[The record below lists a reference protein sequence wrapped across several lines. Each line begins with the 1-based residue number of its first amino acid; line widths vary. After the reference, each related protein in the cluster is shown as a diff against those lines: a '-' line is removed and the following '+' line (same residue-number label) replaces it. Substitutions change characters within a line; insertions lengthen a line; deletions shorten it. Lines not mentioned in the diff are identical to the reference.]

1 MTPSAPAPLPLTAV
15 RPLLAVPG
23 ARVSIEGGPFPIG
36 QPRLPEV
43 RVGGAPARIVFAR
56 SREIVIQVP
65 AEAPPG
71 RQPLRLDT
79 APGAAAFLDVAAV
92 VATGIHQVDNPA
104 VDALGN
110 VYLTCSGSRG
120 QQSPVSVYRVR
131 PNGLREVFVT
141 GITNA
146 TSLAFGPDGRL
157 YVSSRF
163 DGTVARVDEDGR
175 AEVVATDLGVA
186 CGIAFGPEGELYVG
200 DRGGAIFVVDLAA
213 GSTRTLATLPASVA
227 AFHLAVSPTG
237 DLFVT
242 GPTLASHDC
251 VYCVSRDGRV
261 EVVASGF
268 GRPQGLAFDRAG
280 RLHVVEALAGACGFY
295 RLEADGSRELVAGAP
310 ALVGAAFD
318 ALGGLVLASNDTAWR
333 FAPSPGRS

>member
-1 MTPSAPAPLPLTAV
+1 VVPSAPAPLPLTAV

-23 ARVSIEGGPFPIG
+23 ARVSIEGGPFPVG
-36 QPRLPEV
+36 QPGLPEV
-43 RVGGAPARIVFAR
+43 RVGAARARILLAR
-56 SREIVIQVP
+56 SNEIAIQVP
-65 AEAPPG
+65 ADAAPG
-71 RQPLRLDT
+71 RQPIRLDA

-104 VDALGN
+104 IDTRGN

-131 PNGLREVFVT
+131 PTGLREVFVT

-163 DGTVARVDEDGR
+163 DGTVARVDEEGR

-213 GSTRTLATLPASVA
+213 GETRTLATLPASVA
-227 AFHLAVSPTG
+227 AFHLAVSPQG

-242 GPTLASHDC
+242 GPTLASHDR
-251 VYCVSRDGRV
+251 VYRIDREGRV
-261 EVVASGF
+261 ETFAGGF

-280 RLHVVEALAGACGFY
+280 RLHVVEALAGACGLY
-295 RLEADGSRELVAGAP
+295 RLGEDGSRELVASAP

-318 ALGGLVLASNDTAWR
+318 ARGGLVLASNETAWR
-333 FAPSPGRS
+333 FDAA